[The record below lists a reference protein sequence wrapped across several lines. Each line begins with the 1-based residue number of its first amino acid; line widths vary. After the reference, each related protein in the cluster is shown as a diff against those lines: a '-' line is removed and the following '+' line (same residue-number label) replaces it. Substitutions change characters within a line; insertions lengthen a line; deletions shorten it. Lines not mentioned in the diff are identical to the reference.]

1 VEYLHGRQ
9 LAVLLAFFA
18 SVCGLLVLI
27 GWFTRPS
34 VFWDTPQLAA
44 AIAGFACYPA
54 KFLVENRPWWRRLG
68 GHGLQV
74 VAATDIPR
82 ALRRVRRGVLAD
94 RIKLACAALAVIL
107 GLTLL
112 PLTIMGEGNPA
123 NVFSTT
129 MDWSNPWTD
138 YLIVFGLS
146 LAVGGLVAW
155 PLLATVRYP
164 RDARRALA
172 QINSVAATAT
182 VVEIQPRRTNDEY
195 AEPTETA
202 LLLSVDDQTWRLTVE
217 PFDPVEL
224 EEGTQLPLAGNLHHR
239 GWVACLTTPPLRPTE
254 AIERRG
260 A

>member
-34 VFWDTPQLAA
+34 IFWDTPQLAA
-44 AIAGFACYPA
+44 AIAGAACYPA
-54 KFLVENRPWWRRLG
+54 KFLVENRLWWRRLG
-68 GHGLQV
+68 GHGVPV
-74 VAATDIPR
+74 VAAADIPR
-82 ALRRVRRGVLAD
+82 ALRRVRRRVLAD
-94 RIKLACAALAVIL
+94 RIQLVCAALAVIL

-123 NVFSTT
+123 NVFSNT

-146 LAVGGLVAW
+146 LVIGALVAW
-155 PLLATVRYP
+155 PLLATIRYP

-172 QINSVAATAT
+172 RIRSVAATAT
-182 VVEIQPRRTNDEY
+182 VVEIQALRTDDEY
-195 AEPTETA
+195 DEPTETA

-217 PFDPVEL
+217 PFEPLDL
-224 EEGTQLPLAGNLHHR
+224 AEGTQLPLAGNLQNH
-239 GWVACLTTPPLRPTE
+239 GWVACLTTPPLKPNQP
-254 AIERRG
+254 IERRG
-260 A
+260 T

>member
-1 VEYLHGRQ
+1 VDDYYLHGRQ
-9 LAVLLAFFA
+9 LAVLLAFFG

-34 VFWDTPQLAA
+34 ILWDTPELDA

-54 KFLVENRPWWRRLG
+54 RFLVENRPWWRRLG

-74 VAATDIPR
+74 VAAADIPR

-94 RIKLACAALAVIL
+94 RLKIACGALAVVL

-138 YLIVFGLS
+138 YLIVFGIS
-146 LAVGGLVAW
+146 LASGALVAW

-172 QINSVAATAT
+172 QIQSVAATAT
-182 VVEIQPRRTNDEY
+182 VVEIQLSRTDD
-195 AEPTETA
+195 EPTDPR
-202 LLLSVDDQTWRLTVE
+202 LFLKVDDQTWRLVVE
-217 PFDPVEL
+217 PFEPVAL
-224 EEGTQLPLAGNLHHR
+224 EVGTQLPLAGDLQHR
-239 GWVACLTTPPLRPTE
+239 GWVVCLTTPPLKPTE
-254 AIERRG
+254 PIERRG